1 MHEAQAKGY
10 YLEEIVR
17 ELMRD
22 SHFINVHTGN
32 IEGRGADHQ
41 IDSYGSLMFS
51 IPFVYPVRLISEV
64 KWFKPTYVVE
74 LKRIRDF
81 VGVLIDISQNYFVP
95 RDINSQ
101 RATRRRERYTDCGAY
116 FSATG
121 FSLPAQDYA
130 WAHGVYLISFSQD
143 PLFTPILARARELI
157 EANQG
162 IWNHGHAKKDAV
174 VRMAQSHFHS
184 DDQMRQIMSQ
194 KKAYFGILDELY
206 PVMIIIDGEFTFD
219 PIGPDN
225 LSEEDLPLGTN
236 TAIKERRIEGEVDVN
251 FQFDFNNTS
260 FSFNLPWITS
270 KKIIQAIE
278 STYGGEAFAFI
289 DIPLVLMLGE
299 KRYRRI
305 FRIQL
310 ALPENLKSSLR

>member
-1 MHEAQAKGY
+1 MHEAQAEGY

-22 SHFINVHTGN
+22 SHFIDVHTGN
-32 IEGRGADHQ
+32 VEGRGADHQ

-64 KWFKPTYVVE
+64 KWFKPSYVVE

-95 RDINSQ
+95 RDINAQ
-101 RATRRRERYTDCGAY
+101 RVTRLKERYTDCGAY

-143 PLFTPILARARELI
+143 PLLAPILVRARELI
-157 EANQG
+157 EASNG
-162 IWNHGHAKKDAV
+162 IWNHPHAKKDAV
-174 VRMAQSHFHS
+174 VRLARSHFHS
-184 DDQMRQIMSQ
+184 DNQMRHIMSQ

-206 PVMIIIDGEFTFD
+206 PVMIIMDGEFTFD
-219 PIGPDN
+219 PTGPDN

-251 FQFDFNNTS
+251 FQFDFKTTS
-260 FSFNLPWITS
+260 FSFSLPSITS

-289 DIPLVLMLGE
+289 DIPLVLMVRE
-299 KRYRRI
+299 NRYRRI

-310 ALPENLKSSLR
+310 TLPENVKSSFR

>member
-51 IPFVYPVRLISEV
+51 IPFIYPVRLISEV
-64 KWFKPTYVVE
+64 KWFKPTRVVE
-74 LKRIRDF
+74 LNRIRDF

-95 RDINSQ
+95 RDVSRQQPN
-101 RATRRRERYTDCGAY
+101 RRKERYTDCGAY

-121 FSLPAQDYA
+121 FSLSAQDYA

-143 PLFTPILARARELI
+143 PLFAPILARAEELI
-157 EANQG
+157 AANQG
-162 IWNHGHAKKDAV
+162 TWNHIHGRKDAV
-174 VRMAQSHFHS
+174 VRMAQSHFQS
-184 DDQMRQIMSQ
+184 DNQMRQMMSQ
-194 KKAYFGILDELY
+194 KKGYFGILDELY
-206 PVMIIIDGEFTFD
+206 PVMIIMDGEFTFD
-219 PIGPDN
+219 PTGPDN
-225 LSEEDLPLGTN
+225 LSEEDLPLGSD
-236 TAIKERRIEGEVDVN
+236 TAIKERRTEGEVDVN
-251 FQFDFNNTS
+251 FKFDFKNTS

-270 KKIIQAIE
+270 RKIIHAIE

-289 DIPLVLMLGE
+289 DIPLVLMMDE
-299 KRYRRI
+299 RRYRRI
-305 FRIQL
+305 FRIRL
-310 ALPENLKSSLR
+310 ALPEDLKSSLR